1 MSDATGELRVLEEL
15 RKADRD
21 RFLCALAAP
30 AALRTDLAIL
40 YAFNAELAGIADK
53 VTEPM
58 LGHIRLQW
66 WRDALADIDAARA
79 HRHHLVQAVADLA
92 ARRGL
97 SPQKLRTLIDA
108 RERDVEREQL
118 ETLPALDAYAGE
130 TSGAL
135 AELALD
141 LVLPDATPDLR
152 AAARRAGT
160 AYGLVGLA
168 RVTPHFA
175 RAGRVMLP
183 GLDRDLALSLK
194 GGPAVAHVVE
204 HVADLA
210 AGHLAALRQQRLPR
224 AAIAAF
230 FPARLAAAQLE
241 QLRRH
246 GYDPFATGSIA
257 PSGLHIWR
265 LLLARWLGRI

>member
-1 MSDATGELRVLEEL
+1 MSEATPELRVLEEL

-30 AALRTDLAIL
+30 AALRSDLGTL

-66 WRDALADIDAARA
+66 WRDALADIEAARA
-79 HRHHLVQAVADLA
+79 HRHHLVQAVAELA
-92 ARRGL
+92 ARRHL
-97 SPQKLRTLIDA
+97 SSQKLHALIDA

-118 ETLPALDAYAGE
+118 DSLPALEAYAGD

-141 LVLPDATPDLR
+141 IALPDAAPAFR

-168 RVTPHFA
+168 RATPHFA
-175 RAGRVMLP
+175 RQGRVVLP
-183 GLDRDLALSLK
+183 GLDKDLALSLK
-194 GGPAVAHVVE
+194 GGPDVAHIVA

-210 AGHLAALRQQRLPR
+210 AEHLAALRQERLPR
-224 AAIAAF
+224 RAIAAF

-246 GYDPFATGSIA
+246 GYDPFATGSVA